1 MDKDSSTSENEFTKH
16 TLTEKE
22 GDKKHH
28 HNGNSEG
35 LTDQIEKNPSH
46 NTLVSIQTDT
56 HVERQEQPEEKVKDQ
71 VDDHDPSHPIPDTH
85 EEEKDEEN
93 DEEKDE
99 EPDFNTVQE
108 ESNDNVANSAPRK
121 SSSRKR
127 SAPNHLSHDDDMDTF
142 SVTLEQ
148 SSEASSPSGNEPPS
162 KVARHV
168 LITSKR
174 NQSSRSPSSQMLN
187 ESSLNGATISA
198 TLQLETLDNV
208 ATVTAPTVTAAVTS
222 TTDSLNKSD
231 FEMSRVPANT
241 FTHSSISG
249 ATTIVDDYEVPES
262 DETYLSIINLETI
275 PHSEPL
281 QKLSPR
287 EVCQLEAALQIGDTY
302 SDFSNQYSWQD
313 DWNGNLQLLEKDIIL
328 NRDELAKQ
336 PNTEPVVLPFCEWVA
351 KLARHSED
359 FLAVQMLFSFIYH
372 MKGTPPMAQRIL
384 AYYLHRPANSVPER
398 LKFVTDALRRISHDP
413 NVLVQDGWTT
423 LKSDVPDGA
432 SGGTFLI
439 GRRVIWQK
447 AEAIVIAFVRDE
459 DIGDLW
465 KCMWIDDLD
474 TFDLEADEL
483 QDALYAWEKKVGK
496 KKNSRSSSASSTRGV
511 SHSNRFEVNRN
522 FTVDGIEDGI
532 ILAKSL
538 NVRAARPWP
547 ARIMHVSE
555 MKNLGIISGARSRSS
570 SRNEIHVVF
579 LAPYWNAQRS
589 KSEGSAPAAKDS
601 FSTGPLF
608 EVETIEVSPEA
619 VLKYPY
625 STESGTLDIDKIRN
639 EFSFL
644 GLPKAAFRRFLD
656 SHRLAM
662 ALKAYAQKHNLSS
675 GTANAIE
682 AMSSLTDTHPLSI
695 RTFLFPDALINIPF
709 EYILSKFPDPV
720 ERKTGECIDALVEPM
735 MRLDQMLKSIAPPH
749 CWEREPKPIISP
761 VKLNS
766 GLSRI
771 GTALTPEVKPGKV
784 ALTIDNFASKTLL
797 EYIHQ
802 SSDDHTMRVLKEYL
816 SALVSGLN
824 AMVSETENATTTDM
838 STRQSR
844 LSSFLTQCLTA
855 KVSKIQKLRRLFNF
869 AHSHFRCYF
878 LVHWRRSDLYT
889 VD

>member
-1 MDKDSSTSENEFTKH
+1 M
-16 TLTEKE
+16 
-22 GDKKHH
+22 
-28 HNGNSEG
+28 
-35 LTDQIEKNPSH
+35 Q
-46 NTLVSIQTDT
+46 
-56 HVERQEQPEEKVKDQ
+56 
-71 VDDHDPSHPIPDTH
+71 
-85 EEEKDEEN
+85 
-93 DEEKDE
+93 
-99 EPDFNTVQE
+99 
-108 ESNDNVANSAPRK
+108 
-121 SSSRKR
+121 
-127 SAPNHLSHDDDMDTF
+127 
-142 SVTLEQ
+142 
-148 SSEASSPSGNEPPS
+148 
-162 KVARHV
+162 
-168 LITSKR
+168 
-174 NQSSRSPSSQMLN
+174 
-187 ESSLNGATISA
+187 
-198 TLQLETLDNV
+198 
-208 ATVTAPTVTAAVTS
+208 
-222 TTDSLNKSD
+222 
-231 FEMSRVPANT
+231 
-241 FTHSSISG
+241 
-249 ATTIVDDYEVPES
+249 
-262 DETYLSIINLETI
+262 
-275 PHSEPL
+275 
-281 QKLSPR
+281 
-287 EVCQLEAALQIGDTY
+287 
-302 SDFSNQYSWQD
+302 
-313 DWNGNLQLLEKDIIL
+313 
-328 NRDELAKQ
+328 
-336 PNTEPVVLPFCEWVA
+336 
-351 KLARHSED
+351 
-359 FLAVQMLFSFIYH
+359 
-372 MKGTPPMAQRIL
+372 GTPPMAQRIL

-465 KCMWIDDLD
+465 RCMWIDDLD

-496 KKNSRSSSASSTRGV
+496 KKNSRSSSASATRGV

-547 ARIMHVSE
+547 ARIMHVWE

-608 EVETIEVSPEA
+608 EVETIEVSPET

-662 ALKAYAQKHNLSS
+662 SLKAYAQKHNLSS

-695 RTFLFPDALINIPF
+695 RTFLFPDALLNIPF

-824 AMVSETENATTTDM
+824 SMVSETENATTTDM

-869 AHSHFRCYF
+869 AHSHFRCCF